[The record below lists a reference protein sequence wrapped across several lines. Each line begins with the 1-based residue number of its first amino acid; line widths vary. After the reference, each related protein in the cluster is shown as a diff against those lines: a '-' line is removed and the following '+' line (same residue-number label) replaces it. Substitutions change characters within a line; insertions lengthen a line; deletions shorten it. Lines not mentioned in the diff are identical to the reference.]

1 MRSIFFLKFILLL
14 LLPLYIACSDSD
26 PQALTHKEQEE
37 KDSLTTINQD
47 SIKQILKEIKAKEKA
62 ALLDVLFKKREKA
75 GFNACVLVSQRGQII
90 YQKAFGFSNIKKK
103 TPLTLDSEFQL
114 ASASKPF
121 TAAAILLLKDQGKL
135 KLTDTIQ
142 QFFPDFP
149 YPNITI
155 LELLN
160 HRSGLANYIYFCE
173 PYCDENNC
181 YNGKVFDNASMLNII
196 NNTKPNVYAKP
207 NKKFEYCNTNYALL
221 ALIIEKVSHQNYATF
236 MKEEVFIPLGMN
248 HTYVVDIKNKSTLPN
263 KTIGHTPSG
272 KEEDEEYADAVVGDK
287 GIYSTVGDVFKFNKA
302 LYSERLLKR
311 NTLEEAYTGYSNEH
325 RGARNYGLGWRI
337 VDQGKKGKII
347 YHNGWWHG
355 YSSLFYRRLADET
368 CVVVLSNK
376 FSRITYQ
383 IQDILTVLDGKKS
396 DSEIE
401 GD

>member
-1 MRSIFFLKFILLL
+1 MRSTFSVTICLFILSFLFFS
-14 LLPLYIACSDSD
+14 CSDSN
-26 PQALTHKEQEE
+26 PKSSKNLEQQEI
-37 KDSLTTINQD
+37 DSISTINQD
-47 SIKQILKEIKAKEKA
+47 SINQILKEIHAKEKS

-90 YQKAFGFSNIKKK
+90 YQKAFGFSNLKAK

-114 ASASKPF
+114 ASASKPL

-149 YPNITI
+149 YPHITI
-155 LELLN
+155 LQLLN

-173 PYCDENNC
+173 PFCDDNNC

-196 NNTKPNVYAKP
+196 NNTKPELYAKP

-221 ALIIEKVSHQNYATF
+221 ALIIEKVSHKNYATF
-236 MKEEVFIPLGMN
+236 MKEEIFIPLGMN
-248 HTYVVDIKNKSTLPN
+248 HSHVADVIVKNTVPN

-272 KEEDEEYADAVVGDK
+272 KAEDEEYADAVLGDK
-287 GIYSTVGDVFKFNKA
+287 GIYSTVGDLFKFNKA
-302 LYSERLLKR
+302 LYSEKLLKR
-311 NTLEEAYTGYSNEH
+311 NTIEEAYTGYSNEH
-325 RGARNYGLGWRI
+325 KGTRNYGLGWRLI
-337 VDQGKKGKII
+337 QKEGKSKVI

-368 CVVVLSNK
+368 CIVVLSNK

-383 IQDILTVLDGKKS
+383 IQDVLTILDGKET

-401 GD
+401 SE